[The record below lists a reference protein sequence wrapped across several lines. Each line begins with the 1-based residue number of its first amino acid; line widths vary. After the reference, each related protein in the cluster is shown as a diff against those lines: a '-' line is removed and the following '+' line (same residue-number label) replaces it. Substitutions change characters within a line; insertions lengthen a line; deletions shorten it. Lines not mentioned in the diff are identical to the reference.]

1 MKQKTKNITITIDGI
16 KYQGILYAIDDAK
29 IEQLD
34 REHLIEELDLSVR
47 TYNCL
52 KRAGIWTLYDLKKY
66 TLESIYHNV
75 KNLGKKSLRE
85 LYAKVYKEWLYIIP
99 CNNDQHLLEVASM
112 WRKSDFE

>member
-34 REHLIEELDLSVR
+34 REHTIEELDLSVR

-52 KRAGIWTLYDLKKY
+52 KRACIWT
-66 TLESIYHNV
+66 
-75 KNLGKKSLRE
+75 
-85 LYAKVYKEWLYIIP
+85 
-99 CNNDQHLLEVASM
+99 
-112 WRKSDFE
+112 